1 MKKNARHTKILELI
15 EKYEIDT
22 QQTLTDKLLEEGFSV
37 TQTTVSRDIRALK
50 LIKGMTKRGTYK
62 YVLPQAK
69 RDNVTP
75 TGQSAIYDSVL
86 SVVSA
91 QNLVV
96 VRTLSGMANAMAV
109 CIDSIDHENSLGSIA
124 GDDTI
129 LIITQS
135 NETATIL
142 AEELKTLFG
151 KK

>member
-1 MKKNARHTKILELI
+1 MLTARLSVYKMFVF
-15 EKYEIDT
+15 
-22 QQTLTDKLLEEGFSV
+22 LEEVAHRQLRNVVGEYLAPPV
-37 TQTTVSRDIRALK
+37 EQVDILVRVSIL
-50 LIKGMTKRGTYK
+50 LIY
-62 YVLPQAK
+62 
-69 RDNVTP
+69 
-75 TGQSAIYDSVL
+75 
-86 SVVSA
+86 
-91 QNLVV
+91 
-96 VRTLSGMANAMAV
+96 AMAV

>member
-1 MKKNARHTKILELI
+1 MKKNARHTRILELI
-15 EKYEIDT
+15 EEYEIDT
-22 QQTLTDKLLEEGFSV
+22 QQTLTDKLIEDGFSV

-62 YVLPQAK
+62 YVLPQT
-69 RDNVTP
+69 RRENVAP
-75 TGQSAIYDSVL
+75 TGNSAIYDSVL

-109 CIDSIDHENSLGSIA
+109 CIDSIDHEKSLGSIA

-129 LIITQS
+129 LIITQN
-135 NETATIL
+135 NESAIAL
-142 AEELKTLFG
+142 VDELKTIFG
-151 KK
+151 K

>member
-62 YVLPQAK
+62 YVLPQTK
-69 RDNVTP
+69 RDNATP

>member
-22 QQTLTDKLLEEGFSV
+22 QQTLTDKLIEEGFSV

-62 YVLPQAK
+62 YVLPQSR
-69 RDNVTP
+69 RDNVAP
-75 TGQSAIYDSVL
+75 TGNSAIYDSVL
-86 SVVSA
+86 SVVCA

-109 CIDSIDHENSLGSIA
+109 CIDSIEHEKSLGSIA

-129 LIITQS
+129 LIIAQS
-135 NETATIL
+135 NESAAIL
-142 AEELKTLFG
+142 ARELQTLFG
-151 KK
+151 K

>member
-62 YVLPQAK
+62 YVLPEV
-69 RDNVTP
+69 RRELLTP
-75 TGQSAIYDSVL
+75 TGNSAIYDSVL
-86 SVVSA
+86 SVASA

-109 CIDSIDHENSLGSIA
+109 CIDSIDHEKSLGSIA

-129 LIITQS
+129 LIITPN
-135 NETATIL
+135 NESASIL
-142 AEELKTLFG
+142 AQELQVIFG
-151 KK
+151 K

>member
-62 YVLPQAK
+62 YVLPQTR
-69 RDNVTP
+69 RDNVAP

-96 VRTLSGMANAMAV
+96 VRTMSGMANAMAV
-109 CIDSIDHENSLGSIA
+109 CIDSIEHEKSLGSIA

-135 NETATIL
+135 NESATIL
-142 AEELKTLFG
+142 AEELKSLFG
-151 KK
+151 K

>member
-22 QQTLTDKLLEEGFSV
+22 QQTLTDKLIEEGFAV

-50 LIKGMTKRGTYK
+50 LVKGMTKRGTYK
-62 YVLPQAK
+62 YVLPETRRENLA
-69 RDNVTP
+69 P
-75 TGQSAIYDSVL
+75 TGKSAIYDSVL
-86 SVVSA
+86 SVASA

-109 CIDSIDHENSLGSIA
+109 CIDSIEHEKSLGSIA

-129 LIITQS
+129 LIITQNNDS
-135 NETATIL
+135 AVLLAQELQTIFD
-142 AEELKTLFG
+142 K
-151 KK
+151 

>member
-62 YVLPQAK
+62 YVLPDV
-69 RDNVTP
+69 RREYLTP
-75 TGQSAIYDSVL
+75 TGNSAIYDSVL
-86 SVVSA
+86 SVVCA

-109 CIDSIDHENSLGSIA
+109 CIDSIDHERSLGSIA

-129 LIITQS
+129 LIIS
-135 NETATIL
+135 PNNESAAIL
-142 AEELKTLFG
+142 AQELQNLFG
-151 KK
+151 K